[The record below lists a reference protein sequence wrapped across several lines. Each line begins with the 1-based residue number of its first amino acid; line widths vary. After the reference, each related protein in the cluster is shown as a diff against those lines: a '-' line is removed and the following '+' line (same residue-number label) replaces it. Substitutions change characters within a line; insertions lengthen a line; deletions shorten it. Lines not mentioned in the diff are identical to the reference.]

1 MTIKR
6 IAPLQAAKIAG
17 VLYTILCIPFVIL
30 FWLIALIGGPSASR
44 PGLGPLVGGI
54 MIIVLPIIYG
64 VVGFLITLLS
74 AWLYNVVAGMVGGLR
89 LDVEIGASSEADS
102 ART

>member
-30 FWLIALIGGPSASR
+30 FWIIALVGGPSASR
-44 PGLGPLVGGI
+44 PGLV
-54 MIIVLPIIYG
+54 
-64 VVGFLITLLS
+64 
-74 AWLYNVVAGMVGGLR
+74 R
-89 LDVEIGASSEADS
+89 GA
-102 ART
+102 